1 MKIKQVLALPVG
13 MIFLAIA
20 IMMEKFLPANHLYDF
35 IEGLFTGLSIVLNI
49 YFIFVITKNK
59 NEKVKQL

>member
-35 IEGLFTGLSIVLNI
+35 I
-49 YFIFVITKNK
+49 
-59 NEKVKQL
+59 